1 MKLSLEQVRHVAQ
14 LARLALTAE
23 EELRYQEQLSAILE
37 AMEQLDALDTR
48 DVEPTSHAS
57 FGESLL
63 REDRVKPSLGA
74 EVAVANAPARVGT
87 SFAVPKILE

>member
-14 LARLALTAE
+14 LARLALTPE

-57 FGESLL
+57 FGESVL

>member
-14 LARLALTAE
+14 LARLALTPE
-23 EELRYQEQLSAILE
+23 EERRYPGQLSAILE
-37 AMEQLDALDTR
+37 AMEQLNALDTR

-57 FGESLL
+57 FGESVL
-63 REDRVKPSLGA
+63 REDRVKPSLGSD
-74 EVAVANAPARVGT
+74 VAVANAPATVGT